1 MLKSAKKT
9 APVRGAGR
17 GNVPWTTM
25 VAPELVLTE
34 QGSYLASVTF
44 NGAADDTYC
53 IRALED
59 IGKRLSRAV
68 VKQEPA
74 C

>member
-1 MLKSAKKT
+1 MLKSGKKT

-17 GNVPWTTM
+17 RNVPWTTM
-25 VAPELVLTE
+25 VATGIVLIE
-34 QGSYLASVTF
+34 QGSYLASVAF
-44 NGAADDTYC
+44 HGAADDTYC

-59 IGKRLSRAV
+59 IGKGLSRAV